1 MDYVNNR
8 SSMVIVETDTGCPL
22 DLDIQPGDK
31 VRVIRA
37 GTLESLREANGNTVP
52 LNTGRKFIKMFPDV
66 SVRLM
71 QRLNPNEFWLLN
83 ALLPYVGINSGVLKH
98 RNGTFLSRSHIVN
111 LCGEYLSAS
120 TVDRALSGLVR
131 HGVLAKCFVKDHKAY
146 IMNPYIY
153 QNGSK
158 ANSTLLA
165 LFSKT
170 EWIND
175 E

>member
-1 MDYVNNR
+1 MDFINNR
-8 SSMVIVETDTGCPL
+8 SSMVIVEADTGCPL
-22 DLDIQPGDK
+22 DVDIRPGDK

-37 GTLESLREANGNTVP
+37 GTMNALREADGNTVP

-66 SVRLM
+66 SARLM
-71 QRLNPNEFWLLN
+71 QRLNPYEFWLLN
-83 ALLPYVGINSGVLKH
+83 ALLPYMGINSGVLKH
-98 RNGTFLSRSHIVN
+98 RNGTFLSRSHIVAM
-111 LCGEYLSAS
+111 CGDYLSAS
-120 TVDRALSGLVR
+120 TVDRALNGLVK
-131 HGVLAKCFVKDHKAY
+131 HGVLAKCYVKDHKAY
-146 IMNPYIY
+146 IMNPYIC

-158 ANSTLLA
+158 ANSTLLT